1 MTTDTKLSF
10 EDECFQWASGFYLS
24 DHCPD
29 EYFTWD
35 DEEQNEWIKDNNWQP
50 FEYWEPKDVC
60 EQIASLA
67 HWIENGKYPKKEKTT

>member
-1 MTTDTKLSF
+1 MTLSF

-24 DHCPD
+24 NHCPD

-35 DEEQNEWIKDNNWQP
+35 DEKQNEWIRDNNWQP
-50 FEYWEPKDVC
+50 FDYWDPKDVC

-67 HWIENGKYPKKEKTT
+67 NWIENGKYPKKKEKSS

>member
-1 MTTDTKLSF
+1 MTLSF

-24 DHCPD
+24 NHCPD

-35 DEEQNEWIKDNNWQP
+35 DEKQNEWIRDNNWQP
-50 FEYWEPKDVC
+50 FEYWDPKDVC

-67 HWIENGKYPKKEKTT
+67 NWIENGKYPKKEDKKS

>member
-1 MTTDTKLSF
+1 MTLSF

-24 DHCPD
+24 NHCPD

-35 DEEQNEWIKDNNWQP
+35 DEKQNEWIRDNNWQP
-50 FEYWEPKDVC
+50 FEYWDPKDVC

-67 HWIENGKYPKKEKTT
+67 NWIENGKYPKKKEKSS